1 MIEGILNRFEN
12 VRNLPTGEEIGTSD
26 ERVLTEVEFEL
37 TKILM
42 EKYPEFSENYIST
55 LKRRWKDRWC

>member
-12 VRNLPTGEEIGTSD
+12 VRNLPTSEEIGTSD

-42 EKYPEFSENYIST
+42 EKYPEISENYIST

>member
-12 VRNLPTGEEIGTSD
+12 VRNLPTSEEIGTSD

-55 LKRRWKDRWC
+55 LNRRWKDRWC

>member
-12 VRNLPTGEEIGTSD
+12 VRNLPTSEEIDTSD

>member
-12 VRNLPTGEEIGTSD
+12 VRNLPTSEEIGTSD

-37 TKILM
+37 TKILI

>member
-12 VRNLPTGEEIGTSD
+12 VRNLPTSEEIGTSD

>member
-1 MIEGILNRFEN
+1 MIEGFLNRFEN
-12 VRNLPTGEEIGTSD
+12 VRNLPTSEEIGTSD

>member
-12 VRNLPTGEEIGTSD
+12 VRNLPTSEEIGTSD
-26 ERVLTEVEFEL
+26 ERVLTEGEFEL

>member
-12 VRNLPTGEEIGTSD
+12 VRNLPTSEESGTSD